1 MDWSTHSVSNQV
13 DELRDVDLLAIYPAL
28 QQHLRRL
35 GAAWALPGLHAYG
48 TALGRAE
55 TFEQAAQANAA
66 GPVLQRFDARGRR
79 RVSLADGQA
88 GGGGANENRHP
99 ASGPKAA
106 AAVAV
111 LRCTGAV
118 VVHAPSPHTQLSPSQ
133 FRPAK

>member
-13 DELRDVDLLAIYPAL
+13 DELRDVDLLAIDPAL

-48 TALGRAE
+48 TALGRST

-79 RVSLADGQA
+79 IDEVRFHPDWHALLTLLRGQGWMARPLPTAARAA
-88 GGGGANENRHP
+88 GP
-99 ASGPKAA
+99 P
-106 AAVAV
+106 
-111 LRCTGAV
+111 
-118 VVHAPSPHTQLSPSQ
+118 P
-133 FRPAK
+133 RPACCCTARWRPAPCARPP